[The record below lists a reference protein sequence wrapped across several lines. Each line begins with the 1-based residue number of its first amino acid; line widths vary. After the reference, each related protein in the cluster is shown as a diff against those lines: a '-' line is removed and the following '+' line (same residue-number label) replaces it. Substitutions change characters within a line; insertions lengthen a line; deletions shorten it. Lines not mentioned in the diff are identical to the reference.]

1 MCSKAQMSERQVTVV
16 TGASQGIGREIAVAF
31 GGRGDVVVLAARS
44 VDGLNSAAEA
54 VSEAGGLPLVVETDV
69 TSSDSVQQMVETVLS
84 QQDRI
89 DVLVNNSGV
98 GGPSGRLWEVDPDE
112 WRATFEVNVFGVF
125 LTSRAVLPVMIGQ
138 RTGSVVIVGSIS
150 GKRPLFGRSAYTST
164 KTALIGLTRT
174 LAVEAGGHGVRV
186 NLISPGF
193 VAGPRLDW
201 VMEAQAKARG
211 IAVEDVQRE
220 FEAESA
226 LGRLTE
232 PGDVA
237 QAAVFL
243 ASDAASGITGAD
255 LNVNSGVVM
264 Y

>member
-1 MCSKAQMSERQVTVV
+1 M
-16 TGASQGIGREIAVAF
+16 
-31 GGRGDVVVLAARS
+31 
-44 VDGLNSAAEA
+44 
-54 VSEAGGLPLVVETDV
+54 VVETDV
-69 TSSDSVQQMVETVLS
+69 TSSSSVESMVGAVL
-84 QQDRI
+84 DKHPGI

-98 GGPSGRLWEVDPDE
+98 GGPSGTLWEVDPDA
-112 WRATFEVNVFGVF
+112 WRSTFEVNVFGVF
-125 LTSRAVLPVMIGQ
+125 LATRAVLPVMIG
-138 RTGSVVIVGSIS
+138 RKSGSVIVIGSIS

-174 LAVEAGGHGVRV
+174 LAVEAGSYGVRV

-201 VMEAQAKARG
+201 VMEAQATARG
-211 IAVEDVQRE
+211 IDLEAVRRE

-232 PGDVA
+232 PEDVA
-237 QAAVFL
+237 LAAVFL
-243 ASDAASGITGAD
+243 ASDAARAITGAD

>member
-1 MCSKAQMSERQVTVV
+1 MSDRRVTVV
-16 TGASQGIGREIAVAF
+16 TGASQGIGREIALAF
-31 GGRGDVVVLAARS
+31 AVRGDVVVLAARN
-44 VDGLNSAAEA
+44 VDGLNSTAEVVA
-54 VSEAGGLPLVVETDV
+54 EAGGEALVVETDV
-69 TSSDSVQQMVETVLS
+69 TSSDSIQQMVETVTNRHG
-84 QQDRI
+84 RI

-98 GGPSGRLWEVDPDE
+98 GGPSGTLWEVDPEE

-125 LTSRAVLPVMIGQ
+125 LTTRAVLPVMIDH
-138 RTGSVVIVGSIS
+138 RSGSVVIIGSIS

-174 LAVEAGGHGVRV
+174 LAVEAGRHGVRV

-201 VMEAQAKARG
+201 VMAAQAEARG
-211 IAVEDVQRE
+211 IGVEEVQRE

-226 LGRLTE
+226 MGRLTE
-232 PGDVA
+232 PKDVA
-237 QAAVFL
+237 EVAVFL
-243 ASDAASGITGAD
+243 ASDLAGGITGAD